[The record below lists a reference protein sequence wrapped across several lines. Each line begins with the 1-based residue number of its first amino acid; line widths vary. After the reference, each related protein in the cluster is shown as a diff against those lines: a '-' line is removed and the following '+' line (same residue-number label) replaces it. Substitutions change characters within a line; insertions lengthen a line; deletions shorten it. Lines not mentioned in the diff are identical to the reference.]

1 MADTEYLDKERKKT
15 WERIEALEKA
25 LPAIQKLASEAKSIA
40 ESKISTTEAEAKK
53 MLENATLLTQQASK
67 ERDEAI
73 QLLNEIKEITKSY
86 AENDLSLKNAIKTAH
101 NITEKSN
108 QLANEETTIS
118 EIQKKIKELQIEVS
132 SELTSA
138 KTSKENI
145 STIETDAASSLKKI
159 SDLQIKANEKKS
171 EIDDLYDEIMG
182 YETEENQHEE
192 GLKDELEKSYKEINE
207 AMKKLSED
215 FKLFHEEKT
224 KEVNALTDKIRSLLP
239 DAMSAGLAGAF
250 YDKRMIETKAM
261 NKAAVRFERIIMWM
275 GIAALIPAI
284 AIICLLI
291 QNGANWDTFKRF
303 PGIVCAMLP
312 I

>member
-1 MADTEYLDKERKKT
+1 MSKFGENLKELMND
-15 WERIEALEKA
+15 EN
-25 LPAIQKLASEAKSIA
+25 
-40 ESKISTTEAEAKK
+40 STTV
-53 MLENATLLTQQASK
+53 TL
-67 ERDEAI
+67 
-73 QLLNEIKEITKSY
+73 NKEIGISKTQLGKY
-86 AENDLSLKNAIKTAH
+86 LSGYYEPTLKNAIKTAH

-192 GLKDELEKSYKEINE
+192 GLKDELEKSYKEI
-207 AMKKLSED
+207 
-215 FKLFHEEKT
+215 
-224 KEVNALTDKIRSLLP
+224 
-239 DAMSAGLAGAF
+239 
-250 YDKRMIETKAM
+250 Y
-261 NKAAVRFERIIMWM
+261 
-275 GIAALIPAI
+275 
-284 AIICLLI
+284 
-291 QNGANWDTFKRF
+291 
-303 PGIVCAMLP
+303 
-312 I
+312 